1 MIHYVNPPTRPT
13 LIYQGVGVSL
23 TLTQRVV
30 DKKNDT
36 VVLPLRAIE
45 EVNKAKEEASL
56 QAQLAKEARSE
67 AEAAYLKIELLQLQG
82 AEEAASLAEEGLL
95 ELARQR
101 FVGVISDTSNIRILY
116 LAYEFFYRTGD
127 LKSAL
132 NVLQRWLIL
141 SGPDKQSPNTAAA
154 YGNLGNLYKTRGDID
169 RAEEM
174 YQKSLLLFR
183 ELESPLAEE
192 VADLINGLRS
202 V

>member
-1 MIHYVNPPTRPT
+1 
-13 LIYQGVGVSL
+13 
-23 TLTQRVV
+23 LTQRVV